1 MFNMLSAIVQFE
13 TELRKE
19 GQFDGIIKALEKGVE
34 FGAKAKMTDPQ
45 VQHMK
50 LDRDTGVIIRDLSGF
65 KF

>member
-19 GQFDGIIKALEKGVE
+19 GQFDGIIKALEKGVK
-34 FGAKAKMTDPQ
+34 FGAKAKMTDPR
-45 VQHMK
+45 VQQMK